1 MAILKLKYQTQGN
14 RPKALFSPGAPGK
27 VSKDVEVLDVSSYK
41 PRRIPSKTWRK
52 CIKKVWEADPLA
64 CPKCSAEMKI
74 ISFIT
79 KAQEDVIRRILE
91 HINLWEQPAPRNKE
105 HPEKSQL
112 VQRKIFYEPFDN
124 GWSGYEE
131 PAITVE

>member
-1 MAILKLKYQTQGN
+1 M
-14 RPKALFSPGAPGK
+14 
-27 VSKDVEVLDVSSYK
+27 SSYK

-52 CIKKVWEADPLA
+52 CIKKVWETDPRA

-91 HINLWEQPAPRNKE
+91 HINLW
-105 HPEKSQL
+105 
-112 VQRKIFYEPFDN
+112 
-124 GWSGYEE
+124 
-131 PAITVE
+131 